1 MTREEAK
8 RILDNNN
15 LSNYIW
21 FDNSRNEPNYVGINE
36 SENVYE
42 VFATSERGTP
52 SGIKVFSSEEEALT
66 NFISRVESLNRLLK
80 KISKWFLDYEHFR
93 S

>member
-8 RILDNNN
+8 RILAKNN

-21 FDNSRNEPNYVGINE
+21 FDESMYEPNYVGITENE
-36 SENVYE
+36 SGYE
-42 VFATSERGTP
+42 VYATSERGTP
-52 SGIKVFSSEEEALT
+52 SGIKVFTSEADALT

-80 KISKWFLDYEHFR
+80 KYPNGF
-93 S
+93 